1 MTKTILSTIALMALL
16 IFSYLFTKK
25 QTEFNPFTLSLN
37 TSKGVV
43 NLNELKKDK
52 LTLMYFGFLTC
63 PDVCPTT
70 LSTVGATFKEMT
82 PDELAKINFLFI
94 DLDPERD
101 SLDRLKEYAGY
112 FHPMITTV
120 SMPLK
125 DLDPF
130 TRYFGIVFMKVP
142 LKNSK
147 MGYTI
152 DHSTGILVLSPEGK
166 ILPHIEHG
174 TNKTVM
180 LAILRKMLAEIK

>member
-1 MTKTILSTIALMALL
+1 MTKTIFSTIALMALL
-16 IFSYLFTKK
+16 IFSYLYTKK

-37 TSKGVV
+37 TSKGVT
-43 NLNELKKDK
+43 NLQELKKNK
-52 LTLMYFGFLTC
+52 LTLIYFGFLSC
-63 PDVCPTT
+63 PEACPTT
-70 LSTVGATFKEMT
+70 LSTVGAVFKELS
-82 PDELAKINFLFI
+82 PEELSQINFLFV

-101 SLDRLKEYAGY
+101 TPEKLKEYAGY
-112 FHPMITTV
+112 FHPTITAV
-120 SMPLK
+120 SIPLK

-152 DHSTGILVLSPEGK
+152 DHSTGILAMNSEGK

-174 TNKTVM
+174 TNQTVM
-180 LAILRKMLAEIK
+180 LALIKKMISENK

>member
-1 MTKTILSTIALMALL
+1 MIKTILSTLALMAIL

-25 QTEFNPFTLSLN
+25 QTEFNPFTLNLN
-37 TSKGVV
+37 TSKGVTT
-43 NLNELKKDK
+43 LSELKKDK

-63 PDVCPTT
+63 PDACPTT
-70 LSTVGATFKEMT
+70 LSTVGAVFKEMT
-82 PDELAKINFLFI
+82 PAELAKLNFLFV

-101 SLDRLKEYAGY
+101 SLERLKEYTGY
-112 FHPMITTV
+112 FHPMITSI

-152 DHSTGILVLSPEGK
+152 DHSTGILVMNPEGK

-180 LAILRKMLAEIK
+180 LALIRKMLTEIK

>member
-1 MTKTILSTIALMALL
+1 MTKTILSTVALMAIL

-25 QTEFNPFTLSLN
+25 ETEYNPFSLPLN
-37 TSKGVV
+37 TSKGVTT
-43 NLNELKKDK
+43 LSDLKKGK

-63 PDVCPTT
+63 PDACPTT

-82 PDELAKINFLFI
+82 PAELEKINFLFV

-101 SLDRLKEYAGY
+101 TLERLKEYAGY
-112 FHPMITTV
+112 FHPKIISV

-130 TRYFGIVFMKVP
+130 TRFFGVVFMKVP

-152 DHSTGILVLSPEGK
+152 DHSTGILVMNPDGK

-180 LAILRKMLAEIK
+180 LALLRKMLTEIK